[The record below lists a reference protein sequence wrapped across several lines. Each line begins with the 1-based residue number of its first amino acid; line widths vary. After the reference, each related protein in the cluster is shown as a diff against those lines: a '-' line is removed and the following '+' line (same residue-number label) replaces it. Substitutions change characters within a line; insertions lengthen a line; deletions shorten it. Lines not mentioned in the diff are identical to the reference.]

1 MKMPEQKKRV
11 PFPVI
16 KRAATGRWESILQA
30 AGMSAED
37 LEHNSQGRPCPLC
50 GGENRFNVAK
60 DFHETGGVFCRKC
73 FNKSSDIKPGDG
85 IATVAWFQRSTIDDA
100 GKWLADHLGLSGDDA
115 DDKPADD
122 VITMVCRDKRMPRD
136 AFLKFGA
143 TEAKRGRKQK
153 PVARVPVYNERG
165 EHHSHYDFAPGHK
178 GWFDRG
184 EGKAGMFFPGRL
196 PEAGETWLLVEGCK
210 DAAAL
215 VGMGYNAAG
224 LPSSKLPPKFARL
237 FRGCH
242 IVLVPDLDEVGQGG
256 AVSSGGCL
264 KSIAASV
271 RIARLPGEVLETGGD
286 DVRDV
291 LRTSGGASKVRE
303 AIDKAEPWTPREG
316 EPDAKD
322 GRPEVLLTLNY
333 GWHVDQVTQYIGRL
347 GWKSPWVPYKKRER
361 LKVYQRGGQLVHV
374 ITEPNE
380 KVLSGKVTMPA
391 GSLRIRPLPTGQ
403 IPLRISDA
411 CQLVKEVEHDGDVER
426 KAVPP
431 PKWLIDGIASRGEYG
446 DDVKTLRGIISAPT
460 IRPDGSILQRAGYD
474 ERTALLYKPC
484 GKFPRIPEKPSKDDA
499 IKAADELLDVVKDF
513 PFQEDA
519 DRSAWLAMVLSMIG
533 RSAVDGCVPMFAITA
548 NIRGAG
554 KSLLAD
560 AASII
565 SLGRPAARKTY
576 STDDN
581 ETRKAI
587 TATAIEGLPAVL
599 LDNIDRTIGG
609 ASLDAA
615 LTATTWSDRI
625 LGSSAT
631 TGELPLTTVWAATGN
646 NLRFGSDIARRV
658 LPIRLSSP
666 LESPEERTDVEHP
679 DLLGFVAENRPRLAA
694 AALTILRAY
703 FVDGCPKQSGGTW
716 GSFEAWSELV
726 RGAIVWTGKADLM
739 ATRITAKADDASA
752 EIVAGLIGGLI
763 EVDEAGDGLTCR
775 EIVDL
780 LNDPSNASRY
790 PTLREVVAEV
800 ATRGGKPD
808 VSRLGYAMRK
818 YRGRVCN
825 GYQITQET
833 GHRKQKRWFASPV
846 GGDFGGHGGHGGH
859 DSTHL
864 TRGGVCVFPNETH
877 NTGDTHT
884 NHYGDGAKPSPPW
897 PPSPPP
903 QPCPKCGGR
912 LVRHPDTPEVG
923 GWVNLDCLDCG
934 HVEPTKVEAATR

>member
-1 MKMPEQKKRV
+1 MPKQNKRV
-11 PFPVI
+11 PFKEI
-16 KRAATGRWESILQA
+16 KRTATGRWESILQA

-50 GGENRFNVAK
+50 GGTDRFNVAK

-73 FNKSSDIKPGDG
+73 FSKSSNIKPGDG
-85 IATVAWFQRSTIDDA
+85 IATVAWFQRSTIDEA
-100 GKWLADHLGLSGDDA
+100 GQWIANHLGLSGDDTN
-115 DDKPADD
+115 DQPADD
-122 VITMVCRDKRMPRD
+122 VITLVCRDKRMPRD

-153 PVARVPVYNERG
+153 PVARVPVYNHRG
-165 EHHSHYDFAPGHK
+165 ERHSHYDFAPGHK

-184 EGKAGMFFPGRL
+184 EGKSGMFFPGRL

-224 LPSSKLPPKFARL
+224 LPSSKMPPKFGRL

-264 KSIAASV
+264 RSIAASV
-271 RIARLPGEVLETGGD
+271 RIARLPGEAVETGGD

-291 LRTSGGASKVRE
+291 LRTPGGASKVRE
-303 AIDKAEPWTPREG
+303 AIDDAEPWQPREG
-316 EPDAKD
+316 EPDKD

-333 GWHVDQVTQYIGRL
+333 GWHVDQVTQHVGRL

-446 DDVKTLRGIISAPT
+446 DDVKALRGIISAPT

-474 ERTALLYKPC
+474 ERTGLLYKPC
-484 GKFPRIPEKPSKDDA
+484 GKFPRIPEKPSREDA
-499 IKAADELLDVVKDF
+499 MKAAGELLDVVKDF

-548 NIRGAG
+548 NVRGAG

-658 LPIRLSSP
+658 LPIRLASP

-679 DLLGFVAENRPRLAA
+679 DLLGFIAENRPRLAA

-703 FVDGCPKQSGGTW
+703 FVGGCPKQAGGTW
-716 GSFEAWSELV
+716 GSFEPWSDLI
-726 RGAIVWTGKADLM
+726 RGAIVWTGMVDLLS
-739 ATRITAKADDASA
+739 TRTTAKADDASKNR
-752 EIVAGLIGGLI
+752 VLGLIGGLL
-763 EVDEAGDGLTCR
+763 EVDSDGSGMTVRQIVDALNAEHDPNRYPVLR
-775 EIVDL
+775 EIV
-780 LNDPSNASRY
+780 
-790 PTLREVVAEV
+790 AEL
-800 ATRGGKPD
+800 ATNGGKID
-808 VSRLGYAMRK
+808 GRKLGNHLRIN
-818 YRGRVCN
+818 RGRIAN
-825 GYQITQET
+825 GWILDAKT
-833 GHRKQKRWFASPV
+833 V
-846 GGDFGGHGGHGGH
+846 
-859 DSTHL
+859 
-864 TRGGVCVFPNETH
+864 RGGVSAWFVKPAGGSGGSGGPDLSQGLGKNCVCTPEKGSN
-877 NTGDTHT
+877 DIRHT
-884 NHYGDGAKPSPPW
+884 QGSAGRPAEVGQPDQPD
-897 PPSPPP
+897 PPS

-912 LVRHPDTPEVG
+912 LVRLPDTPEVG
-923 GWVNLDCLDCG
+923 GWLNLDCLDCG
-934 HVEPTKVEAATR
+934 HVERTKVEAAAR